1 MRTEGVKEDL
11 GWTSPC
17 SPCAPLRTGGHGG
30 LGAMGH
36 GVLGP
41 PADGGG
47 VGSARVDGSLTGAW
61 SRKPAAP
68 SEPSLQALPY

>member
-1 MRTEGVKEDL
+1 
-11 GWTSPC
+11 
-17 SPCAPLRTGGHGG
+17 
-30 LGAMGH
+30 MGH